1 MTTVT
6 KQDAAE
12 TVGFWGSL
20 FQARLYK
27 QTQGR
32 IVRQVAFGVIAL
44 LAALAAYQLYNTGWF
59 MSVTGSARSLVL
71 VGLVLLGMWVAF
83 RVVNVPRFA
92 DFLISVE
99 AEMNKVSWP
108 SKTELWRATAVVIFV
123 IFALS
128 FILFMFDAIWSYLF
142 KLLNIRYLG

>member
-12 TVGFWGSL
+12 AVGFWGSL

-59 MSVTGSARSLVL
+59 MSVTGSARSLAL
-71 VGLVLLGMWVAF
+71 VGLVLLGLWVAF
-83 RVVNVPRFA
+83 RIVNVPRFA

-99 AEMNKVSWP
+99 AEMAKVSWP
-108 SKTELWRATAVVIFV
+108 SRQELVRATSVVIGSMAFLTLV
-123 IFALS
+123 
-128 FILFMFDAIWSYLF
+128 LFLFDAFWAW
-142 KLLNIRYLG
+142 LLTTLGIVVT

>member
-6 KQDAAE
+6 KQDSTA

-27 QTQGR
+27 PTQGR
-32 IVRQVAFGVIAL
+32 IVRQVAFAVAAL
-44 LAALAAYQLYNTGWF
+44 VAGLAAYQVSNMGWVSF
-59 MSVTGSARSLVL
+59 VTGSARYLVL
-71 VGLVLLGMWVAF
+71 VALALIGFWIAF
-83 RVVNVPRFA
+83 RAVNYPRFA

-108 SKTELWRATAVVIFV
+108 SKAELWRATGVVIFV
-123 IFALS
+123 IFAMSLL
-128 FILFMFDAIWSYLF
+128 LFMFDAIWSYLF
-142 KLLNIRYLG
+142 QLLNIRYLG

>member
-6 KQDAAE
+6 KQDSAGA
-12 TVGFWGSL
+12 VGFWGSL

-32 IVRQVAFGVIAL
+32 VVRQVAFAVLAL
-44 LAALAAYQLYNTGWF
+44 ISAFAAYQLSNTGWV
-59 MSVTGSARSLVL
+59 MSLAGSGRSIVL
-71 VGLVLLGMWVAF
+71 VALVLLGLWVSF

-108 SKTELWRATAVVIFV
+108 SKTELWRATGVVIFV
-123 IFALS
+123 IFALA
-128 FILFMFDAIWSYLF
+128 FILFLFDAVWSYVF

>member
-6 KQDAAE
+6 KQDSADA
-12 TVGFWGSL
+12 VGFWGSL

-27 QTQGR
+27 PTQGR
-32 IVRQVAFGVIAL
+32 VVRQVAFGVIAL
-44 LAALAAYQLYNTGWF
+44 LSALAAYQFSNVGWF
-59 MSVTGSARSLVL
+59 MSVTGSGRSLGL
-71 VGLVLLGMWVAF
+71 VGLVLLGLWIAF

-128 FILFMFDAIWSYLF
+128 FILFLFDAIWSYLF

>member
-1 MTTVT
+1 
-6 KQDAAE
+6 
-12 TVGFWGSL
+12 S
-20 FQARLYK
+20 
-27 QTQGR
+27 
-32 IVRQVAFGVIAL
+32 
-44 LAALAAYQLYNTGWF
+44 NTGWLL
-59 MSVTGSARSLVL
+59 SLSGSAQPLVL
-71 VGLVLLGMWVAF
+71 VALVLLGLWVAF

-128 FILFMFDAIWSYLF
+128 FILFLFDAIWSYLF

>member
-6 KQDAAE
+6 KQDSAQP
-12 TVGFWGSL
+12 VGFWASL

-27 QTQGR
+27 QNQGR
-32 IVRQVAFGVIAL
+32 VVRQVAFGVVAL
-44 LAALAAYQLYNTGWF
+44 LSALAAYQLSNTGWLL
-59 MSVTGSARSLVL
+59 SLSGSAQPLVL
-71 VGLVLLGMWVAF
+71 VALVLLGLWVAF

-128 FILFMFDAIWSYLF
+128 FILFMFDAIWSFLF
-142 KLLNIRYLG
+142 KLLQIRYLG